1 MIEASALIRYK
12 QLQTLGNGALRRW
25 GVMATIICLMVATLL
40 GLQAADASALSY
52 VTNSGS
58 ASVSVIDTATH
69 SVLTTISVGP
79 TPEQIAVTP
88 NGAFAYVANS
98 GSNTVSVIATATNT
112 VTTTIPVGS
121 NPAGIAITP
130 NGAFAY
136 VANFVSDN
144 VSVIATATNT
154 VTTTIPV
161 GQRPDF
167 LAASPDGLSVYVP
180 NQGSN
185 TVSVIAT
192 ATNSVVGSPIVV
204 GTAPTGVAFNSA
216 NVSGV
221 PTLSDGALSLFLA
234 AMAAALALRISGR
247 RILIRHRRRPPTVR

>member
-112 VTTTIPVGS
+112 VTTTL
-121 NPAGIAITP
+121 
-130 NGAFAY
+130 
-136 VANFVSDN
+136 
-144 VSVIATATNT
+144 
-154 VTTTIPV
+154 PV
-161 GQRPDF
+161 GQRPAY